1 MKNPLTSYP
10 RTFRRALVR
19 NRIVRALLILFITW
33 NLVELHLVLRR
44 ISETDIVYRE
54 QPRRQERIY
63 IAMVNWNNEYILR
76 SHLCKAI
83 TELAWKL
90 GPENIYISIYE
101 SGSYDNTKG
110 ALVELDAELDRLNVP
125 RNITMSYITHA
136 DEIAAR
142 PEGEGWVVT
151 PQAKKELRRIPYLS
165 RVRNYS
171 LEPLHELAK
180 RGIHFDK
187 ILFLNDVVFTVRR
200 STSCAPRLIAFKWHC
215 RADLESSQATSLSS
229 STPMTGIMPRHARW
243 ISQNRLTTMTH
254 LLSAMLT
261 AMRLSCLHGRFSAN
275 RHRVTR

>member
-10 RTFRRALVR
+10 RTLRRALVR
-19 NRIVRALLILFITW
+19 NRIVRALLVLFIAW

-44 ISETDIVYRE
+44 VSETDIIYRE

-76 SHLCKAI
+76 SHLSQAI
-83 TELAWKL
+83 IELAWKL

-110 ALVELDAELDRLNVP
+110 ALVELDVELDRLHVP
-125 RNITMSYITHA
+125 RNITLSPITHA
-136 DEIAAR
+136 DEIAAP

-151 PQAKKELRRIPYLS
+151 PRGKKELRRIPYLS

-180 RGIHFDK
+180 QGIHFDK
-187 ILFLNDVVFTVRR
+187 ILFLNDVVFTVGRVHFMR
-200 STSCAPRLIAFKWHC
+200 PKAC
-215 RADLESSQATSLSS
+215 SLSMS
-229 STPMTGIMPRHARW
+229 LPS
-243 ISQNRLTTMTH
+243 
-254 LLSAMLT
+254 
-261 AMRLSCLHGRFSAN
+261 
-275 RHRVTR
+275 